1 MAAKLCLAGSD
12 QPFGIL
18 LEDFREIGVG
28 VARASWSAARLPF
41 HYPQIRQP
49 DLEPSDVAELA
60 DDRKG
65 ASPNLR
71 ESAKSADS
79 SSSSSRERIRKGS
92 RGGAEL
98 VEGRWRGAIART
110 RSIPRESEKEESAD
124 FADGRRFFVSSPW
137 QPHSRSR
144 LNMRL
149 EKMWVMERRLR
160 RFRSRTDPRV
170 LRRLRREL
178 WDKDSVRAIRD
189 ESGGNKELPV
199 FVSQADAGCLCSLF
213 LCKLRSKKLFKAAD

>member
-1 MAAKLCLAGSD
+1 M
-12 QPFGIL
+12 
-18 LEDFREIGVG
+18 G
-28 VARASWSAARLPF
+28 VARASWSAAVLSF

-79 SSSSSRERIRKGS
+79 SSSSSRERIRKGL
-92 RGGAEL
+92 RGDAEL
-98 VEGRWRGAIART
+98 AEGKMERRNCPDQIDPQR
-110 RSIPRESEKEESAD
+110 SEKEESAD

-149 EKMWVMERRLR
+149 EKMWVMERVLC
-160 RFRSRTDPRV
+160 RFRMPDGLSSYADACTGNFGAGTPAV
-170 LRRLRREL
+170 
-178 WDKDSVRAIRD
+178 AIPY
-189 ESGGNKELPV
+189 ESGIPTSVPFAETQPGRAEST
-199 FVSQADAGCLCSLF
+199 FVRWKRGPKTRDGHSGDVG
-213 LCKLRSKKLFKAAD
+213 

>member
-1 MAAKLCLAGSD
+1 MFFAESAWKSRERLGVRRCTAAFEAG
-12 QPFGIL
+12 QPPGRCDASSGNFGT
-18 LEDFREIGVG
+18 RTPC
-28 VARASWSAARLPF
+28 AASATKAAELPF

-149 EKMWVMERRLR
+149 EKMWVMEREDCRTPR
-160 RFRSRTDPRV
+160 RSRAEV
-170 LRRLRREL
+170 RRIRE
-178 WDKDSVRAIRD
+178 AIQ
-189 ESGGNKELPV
+189 S
-199 FVSQADAGCLCSLF
+199 A
-213 LCKLRSKKLFKAAD
+213 